1 MGGGADPAG
10 HDLSAPLTVV
20 VPVYN
25 EGENFREWWR
35 RAGPHLPP
43 GTVVRPVYDMP
54 EDDTL
59 PVIEA
64 LRAEGAPIEPLQNE
78 GRGVLRA
85 LVTGLRSAER
95 GPVLVSMADL
105 SDDLSVLPRMLD
117 AWRDGAAV
125 VVASRYMKGG
135 RHVGGPLLKKTLSRL
150 GGLSLRVLAGFPAHD
165 ATNNFRL
172 YDAAFL
178 RTVEVESRAGFELA
192 LELTLKAWEAGRKVV
207 EVPTTWTD
215 RVAGESRFA
224 LRKWLPHYARLWGR
238 AMKHGAK
245 RRVGLA

>member
-1 MGGGADPAG
+1 MSVLPRT
-10 HDLSAPLTVV
+10 APLTVI

-35 RAGPHLPP
+35 QAGPHLPP

-54 EDDTL
+54 DDDTL

-64 LRAEGAPIEPLQNE
+64 LRAEGAPIEALKNT
-78 GRGVLRA
+78 GRGVLEA
-85 LVTGLRSAER
+85 LITGLRSATT
-95 GPVLVSMADL
+95 GPIIVSMADL
-105 SDDLSVLPRMLD
+105 SDDLTVIPRMLD
-117 AWRDGAAV
+117 AWREGAAV
-125 VVASRYMKGG
+125 VVASRYMPGG
-135 RHVGGPLLKKTLSRL
+135 RHVGGPFLKKTLSRL
-150 GGLSLRVLAGFPAHD
+150 GGLSLYHVAGFPSRD

-172 YDAAFL
+172 YDAEFL
-178 RTVEVESRAGFELA
+178 GSIEFESKAGFELA
-192 LELTLKAWEAGRKVV
+192 LEITLKAWQKGQPVV

-224 LRKWLPHYARLWGR
+224 LKKWLPHYARLWVE

-245 RRVGLA
+245 RRVGL

>member
-1 MGGGADPAG
+1 MSVLPRT
-10 HDLSAPLTVV
+10 APLTVV

-35 RAGPHLPP
+35 QAGPHLPP

-54 EDDTL
+54 DDDTL

-64 LRAEGAPIEPLQNE
+64 LRAEGAPIEALRNT
-78 GRGVLRA
+78 GRGVLKA
-85 LVTGLRSAER
+85 LITGLRSTAT
-95 GPVLVSMADL
+95 GPIIVSMADL
-105 SDDLSVLPRMLD
+105 SDDLTVIPRMLD
-117 AWRDGAAV
+117 AWREGAAV
-125 VVASRYMKGG
+125 VVASRYMPGG
-135 RHVGGPLLKKTLSRL
+135 RHVGGPFLKKTLSRL
-150 GGLSLRVLAGFPAHD
+150 GGLSLYHLAGFPSRD

-172 YDAAFL
+172 YDAGFL
-178 RTVEVESRAGFELA
+178 ASIEFESQAGFELA
-192 LELTLKAWEAGRKVV
+192 LEITLKAWQAGQPVV

-224 LRKWLPHYARLWGR
+224 LKKWLPHYPRLWAQ

-245 RRVGLA
+245 QRVGL

>member
-1 MGGGADPAG
+1 MGDGAAQAG

-54 EDDTL
+54 DDDTL

-64 LRAEGAPIEPLQNE
+64 LRAEGAPIEPLRNE
-78 GRGVLRA
+78 ARGVLRA
-85 LVTGLRSAER
+85 LLNGLRSVER

-105 SDDLSVLPRMLD
+105 SDDLSVVPRMLE
-117 AWRDGAAV
+117 AWRGGAAV
-125 VVASRYMKGG
+125 VVASRYMPGG
-135 RHVGGPLLKKTLSRL
+135 RHVGGPWLKKALSRL
-150 GGLSLRVLAGFPAHD
+150 GGLSLHLAGFPARD

-172 YDAAFL
+172 YDAAFV
-178 RTVEVESRAGFELA
+178 RSVEIESRAGFELA
-192 LELTLKAWEAGRKVV
+192 LELTLKAWEAGREVV

-224 LRKWLPHYARLWGR
+224 LRKWLPHYARLWARGVR
-238 AMKHGAK
+238 HGLS
-245 RRVGLA
+245 RRRG

>member
-1 MGGGADPAG
+1 VGDRADPARD
-10 HDLSAPLTVV
+10 HLTLTVV

-35 RAGPHLPP
+35 RASPHLPP

-54 EDDTL
+54 DDDTL

-64 LRAEGAPIEPLQNE
+64 LRREGAPVEPVKNV
-78 GRGVLRA
+78 GRGVLKA

-105 SDDLSVLPRMLD
+105 SDDLTVLPRMLE
-117 AWRDGAAV
+117 AWREGAAV

-135 RHVGGPLLKKTLSRL
+135 RHVGGPFLKKTISRL
-150 GGLSLRVLAGFPAHD
+150 GGLSLHLLAGFPAHD

-172 YDAAFL
+172 YDAEWL
-178 RTVEVESRAGFELA
+178 RTVDIESQAGFELA
-192 LELTLKAWEAGRKVV
+192 LELTVKAWEAGRLVV

-224 LRKWLPHYARLWGR
+224 LRKWLPHYARLWAR
-238 AMKHGAK
+238 AMKHGTK
-245 RRVGLA
+245 RRLGG

>member
-1 MGGGADPAG
+1 MGHGADEARD
-10 HDLSAPLTVV
+10 DLSAPLTVV
-20 VPVYN
+20 VPVFN

-35 RAGPHLPP
+35 RAGPYLPP
-43 GTVVRPVYDMP
+43 GTLVRAVYDMP

-64 LRAEGAPIEPLQNE
+64 LRAEGAPVEPLRNE

-85 LVTGLRSAER
+85 LVTGLRSVAR

-105 SDDLSVLPRMLD
+105 SDDLTRLPVMLD
-117 AWRDGAAV
+117 AWRAGAAV
-125 VVASRYMKGG
+125 VVASRYMPGG
-135 RHVGGPLLKKTLSRL
+135 RHVGGPRLKKALSRL
-150 GGLSLRVLAGFPAHD
+150 GGLSLRWLAGFPAHD

-178 RTVEVESRAGFELA
+178 RTVEIESRAGFELA
-192 LELTLKAWEAGRKVV
+192 LELTLKAWEAGLHVA

-224 LRKWLPHYARLWGR
+224 LRKWLPHYARLWAR

-245 RRVGLA
+245 RRLV

>member
-1 MGGGADPAG
+1 MAA
-10 HDLSAPLTVV
+10 APLVVV

-64 LRAEGAPIEPLQNE
+64 LRREGAPIEPLQNE
-78 GRGVLRA
+78 GRGVLKA
-85 LVTGLRSAER
+85 LLTGLRSVER

-105 SDDLSVLPRMLD
+105 SDEPADIPRML
-117 AWRDGAAV
+117 AEWEAGAAV
-125 VVASRYMKGG
+125 VVGSRYMKGG
-135 RHVGGPLLKKTLSRL
+135 RHVGGPRLKKTLSRL
-150 GGLSLRVLAGFPAHD
+150 GGVSLHLLAGFPAHD

-172 YDAAFL
+172 YDAEFV
-178 RTVEVESRAGFELA
+178 RSVQVESTAGFELA
-192 LELTLKAWEAGRKVV
+192 MELTLKAWEAGRKVV

-215 RVAGESRFA
+215 RVAGESRFNFK
-224 LRKWLPHYARLWGR
+224 KWLPHYARLWAR
-238 AMKHGAK
+238 AMRHGVK
-245 RRVGLA
+245 RRVGL

>member
-1 MGGGADPAG
+1 MA
-10 HDLSAPLTVV
+10 LVVV

-64 LRAEGAPIEPLQNE
+64 LRREGAPIEPLRNRS
-78 GRGVLRA
+78 RGVLEA
-85 LVTGLRSAER
+85 LVTGLRSVER

-105 SDDLSVLPRMLD
+105 CDDLSVVPSML
-117 AWRDGAAV
+117 AMYRDGCRV
-125 VVASRYMKGG
+125 VCASRYMKGG
-135 RHVGGPLLKKTLSRL
+135 RQIGGPFLKRTFSRAAGLALRWL
-150 GGLSLRVLAGFPAHD
+150 GRFPTHD

-172 YDAAFL
+172 YDAAL
-178 RTVEVESRAGFELA
+178 VREVGIESTGGFEVA
-192 LELTLKAWEAGRKVV
+192 IELTAKAHRRGVRVGQ
-207 EVPTTWTD
+207 VPTPWRD
-215 RVAGESRFA
+215 RSAGTSRFRMWRWIPRYLRWWFYA
-224 LRKWLPHYARLWGR
+224 LLGFPKPKGPPADAPRP
-238 AMKHGAK
+238 
-245 RRVGLA
+245 

>member
-1 MGGGADPAG
+1 MLPR
-10 HDLSAPLTVV
+10 SAPLTVI

-35 RAGPHLPP
+35 QAGPHLPT

-54 EDDTL
+54 DDDTL

-64 LRAEGAPIEPLQNE
+64 LRAEGAPIEPLRNT

-85 LVTGLRSAER
+85 LITGLRSTQV
-95 GPVLVSMADL
+95 GPIIVSMADL
-105 SDDLSVLPRMLD
+105 SDDLTVIPRMLD
-117 AWRDGAAV
+117 AWREGAAV
-125 VVASRYMKGG
+125 VVASRYMPGG
-135 RHVGGPLLKKTLSRL
+135 RHVGGPFLKKALSRL
-150 GGLSLRVLAGFPAHD
+150 GGLSLFHLAGFPSRD

-172 YDAAFL
+172 YDAEFL
-178 RTVEVESRAGFELA
+178 STIEFESKAGFELA
-192 LELTLKAWEAGRKVV
+192 LEITLKAWEKGQPVV

-224 LRKWLPHYARLWGR
+224 LKKWLPHYARLWAR
-238 AMKHGAK
+238 AMKHGAR
-245 RRVGLA
+245 RRVGL